1 MILIATQCFPP
12 VAGGME
18 ALMGGLADALAG
30 AGKDVLVLAD
40 GKGTGDERAS
50 DENRPYAVLRFGGPR
65 PWRRWRKRR
74 ALARCLR
81 RGKIEAIFADSWKSA
96 ATALTVAEKQ
106 DVPVFTLAHGND
118 VLTRGDAGRA
128 ARIARVFQR
137 STRVVAN
144 SRFTAGLVK
153 ALGVPSGSISIVHP
167 GFTPPPTP
175 SPEALAAAD
184 RLMAPFGH
192 RLLTLARLEPRKG
205 HDQVIRCLP
214 ELLRKFP
221 GLGYVVAGAG
231 PDRQR
236 LETLARELGVSEQV
250 CFAGRVS
257 EDLKSALLNRA
268 HIFVMP
274 VREDEAGHSV
284 EGFGIAYLEA
294 AAMGLPAVAGRSGGV
309 EDAVVHG
316 KTGLLCD
323 GTDTR
328 EVCATL
334 ASLLADPDRRRAM
347 GEAARMHA
355 RDFAWPAA
363 IKRYL
368 ALMTER

>member
-1 MILIATQCFPP
+1 MILIVTQCFPP

-18 ALMGGLADALAG
+18 TLMGGLADALAG

-40 GKGTGDERAS
+40 GKDSDDERAS
-50 DENRPYAVLRFGGPR
+50 DETRPCPVLRFGGPR

-74 ALARCLR
+74 AIARCLR
-81 RGKIEAIFADSWKSA
+81 ARKAEAIFADSWKSA
-96 ATALTVAEKQ
+96 ATALKVAEKRG
-106 DVPVFTLAHGND
+106 VPVFTLAHGND

-128 ARIARVFQR
+128 ARVGRVLRR

-144 SRFTAGLVK
+144 SRFTAGLVE
-153 ALGVPSGSISIVHP
+153 ALGVPSNRISIVHP
-167 GFTPPPTP
+167 GFTPPPPP

-184 RLMAPFGH
+184 RLMAPFSH
-192 RLLTLARLEPRKG
+192 RLLTIARLEPRKG

-214 ELLRKFP
+214 ELLRQFP

-236 LETLARELGVSEQV
+236 LETLASELGVAEQV

-257 EDLKSALLNRA
+257 EDLKSALLSRA
-268 HIFVMP
+268 DIFVMP
-274 VREDEAGHSV
+274 VREDEAGYSV

-309 EDAVVHG
+309 EDAVVQE

-328 EVCATL
+328 EVCAAL
-334 ASLLADPDRRRAM
+334 ADLLADPDRRRTM
-347 GEAARMHA
+347 GQAARTHA

-363 IKRYL
+363 IGRYL
-368 ALMTER
+368 ALLTER